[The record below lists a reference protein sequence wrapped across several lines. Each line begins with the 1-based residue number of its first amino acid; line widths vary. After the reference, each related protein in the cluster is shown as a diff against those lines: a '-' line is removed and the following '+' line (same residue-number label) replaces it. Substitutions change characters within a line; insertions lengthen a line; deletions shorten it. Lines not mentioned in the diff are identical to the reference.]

1 MRWFDEKLT
10 LALEGLH
17 VRESQGGIGQV
28 AGVGDDNEN
37 FHVKFSIKDLIAKA
51 QRYPVKDIPIAMLMP
66 FLQGRQEDQ
75 TQTQARANAADLQ
88 YPIIV
93 FANDAGKV
101 FAIGDGTHRV
111 QKAAAAGMKS
121 IKAHIIPK
129 NDMAE
134 FQQSNQYRQPAQ
146 MQPQQGQRQPVQTMQ
161 QQQRQ

>member
-1 MRWFDEKLT
+1 MITSF
-10 LALEGLH
+10 LEWVRL
-17 VRESQGGIGQV
+17 RESQGGIGQV

-51 QRYPVKDIPIAMLMP
+51 QRYPVKNIPIAMLMP

-134 FQQSNQYRQPAQ
+134 FSTDPNPQSNQYRQPAHILMSQ
-146 MQPQQGQRQPVQTMQ
+146 NH
-161 QQQRQ
+161 